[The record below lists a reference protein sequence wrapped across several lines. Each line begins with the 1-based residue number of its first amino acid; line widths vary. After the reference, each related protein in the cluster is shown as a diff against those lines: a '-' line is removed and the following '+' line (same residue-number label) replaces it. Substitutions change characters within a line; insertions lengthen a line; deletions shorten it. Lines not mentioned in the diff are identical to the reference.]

1 MSRTSTSK
9 AEACPRAFDG
19 ASRCSCQNLTGS
31 LHSTKSSGYS
41 LMSSPG
47 LTLAESVRA
56 PGLQSSFVT
65 QLRRLAFRNCEAGQ
79 AAKKKRG
86 AKVALQ
92 FNLRPDQK
100 LVYRPA
106 ATEGGF
112 LRVGFHRRG
121 GDEADA
127 QRPFRVDLG
136 PDKGRC
142 LAGAVSGCWVD
153 PVLDRADKA

>member
-1 MSRTSTSK
+1 
-9 AEACPRAFDG
+9 
-19 ASRCSCQNLTGS
+19 
-31 LHSTKSSGYS
+31 
-41 LMSSPG
+41 MSSPG

-56 PGLQSSFVT
+56 PGLRSSWVT
-65 QLRRLAFRNCEAGQ
+65 QLRRLTFRKCEAGQ

-92 FNLRPDQK
+92 FNLRPDQQ

-106 ATEGGF
+106 ATEGRF
-112 LRVGFHRRG
+112 VRVGFHRRG

-142 LAGAVSGCWVD
+142 LAGTVSGCWVD
-153 PVLDRADKA
+153 PVLDRADEA